1 MNKKIHMKNI
11 LVINKDNQTGEII
24 SCKSMY
30 ELLLEAIEDV
40 GWSTIEIKETN
51 NNIG

>member
-1 MNKKIHMKNI
+1 
-11 LVINKDNQTGEII
+11 
-24 SCKSMY
+24 MY